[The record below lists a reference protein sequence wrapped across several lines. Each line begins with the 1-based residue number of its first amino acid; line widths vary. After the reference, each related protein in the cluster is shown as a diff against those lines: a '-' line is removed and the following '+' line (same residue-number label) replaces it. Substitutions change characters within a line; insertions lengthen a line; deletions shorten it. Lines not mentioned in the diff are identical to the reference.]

1 MADVRLVL
9 ESNNETGL
17 QPSTF
22 HGIYT
27 LGRCAS
33 CLSVFH
39 CTHPI
44 EPGVV
49 VRLLPH
55 GCRVHGA
62 GSNPAKTAKKAK
74 KLRSDRPPGWCP
86 LNSGCPRKRCTAW
99 PDCLI
104 RIRWPGTR
112 YWVRTGK
119 IHKKAKKPRAAW
131 ALWQSPL

>member
-9 ESNNETGL
+9 ESNNETKL

-27 LGRCAS
+27 LGRLS
-33 CLSVFH
+33 LPSSVFH

-62 GSNPAKTAKKAK
+62 GSNPAKTA
-74 KLRSDRPPGWCP
+74 
-86 LNSGCPRKRCTAW
+86 N
-99 PDCLI
+99 
-104 RIRWPGTR
+104 
-112 YWVRTGK
+112 
-119 IHKKAKKPRAAW
+119 KAKKPRAAW